1 MRRRALLRAHGG
13 KGGHRARTRH
23 GRTQMRRALLVVG
36 ATALAVGVLA
46 PGARADVGVTPGDAL
61 QGDAVDLTFQVREDV
76 PGAYTNKIELVLPED
91 GAVAEVDPLSVPDW
105 APKVTYTKAPQH
117 TQTQGTQ
124 THAHGGGDTVT
135 SSIPWYGGGRPAS
148 MTAPS
153 ELRVSM
159 GPLPQ
164 VGRLAFT
171 VVQTYSNGRVR
182 VSAPGAGPVLTL
194 RPAPAVPDADSAQQ
208 PSAASAPA
216 TDGSSGWP
224 LALGLV
230 GGATFGVLM
239 ALLALGR
246 RRRAPAEEAPL
257 EEVLEPVAQPPR

>member
-1 MRRRALLRAHGG
+1 
-13 KGGHRARTRH
+13 
-23 GRTQMRRALLVVG
+23 MRRALLVVG

-61 QGDAVDLTFQVREDV
+61 QGDAVNLTFQVREDV

-91 GAVAEVDPLSVPDW
+91 AAVAEVDPLSVPDW

-124 THAHGGGDTVT
+124 THAHGGGGDMVT
-135 SSIPWYGGGRPAS
+135 SSITWYRVAKPAS

-182 VSAPGAGPVLTL
+182 VSAPGTGPVLTL
-194 RPAPAVPDADSAQQ
+194 RPAPAAPDADSAQQ
-208 PSAASAPA
+208 PTAASAPA
-216 TDGSSGWP
+216 TNGSSGWP

-257 EEVLEPVAQPPR
+257 DEVLEPVAQPPR